1 MKKYGILFGL
11 IISITSTSMAQINPN
26 PRGTDMECVY
36 LLLLKDFDTKREIN
50 AEVRKA
56 AATLFQEK
64 RCDDTLEDI
73 RLEIN
78 EQLLNLP

>member
-36 LLLLKDFDTKREIN
+36 LLLLKDLKTKREQLSMHRNLLRNIFAQIVLAN
-50 AEVRKA
+50 G
-56 AATLFQEK
+56 TILSS
-64 RCDDTLEDI
+64 
-73 RLEIN
+73 EITYIGKKS
-78 EQLLNLP
+78 